1 MSQAEGMGRGC
12 SGLGSLKPLDD
23 LIHSVSVMATSRRD
37 FSLLTLTFLKNVLSA
52 CFQIIL
58 INCLHKHS
66 WNEYD
71 GITSL
76 SSEMKVCHKESMKE
90 SSA

>member
-37 FSLLTLTFLKNVLSA
+37 FH
-52 CFQIIL
+52 C
-58 INCLHKHS
+58 
-66 WNEYD
+66 
-71 GITSL
+71 
-76 SSEMKVCHKESMKE
+76 
-90 SSA
+90 